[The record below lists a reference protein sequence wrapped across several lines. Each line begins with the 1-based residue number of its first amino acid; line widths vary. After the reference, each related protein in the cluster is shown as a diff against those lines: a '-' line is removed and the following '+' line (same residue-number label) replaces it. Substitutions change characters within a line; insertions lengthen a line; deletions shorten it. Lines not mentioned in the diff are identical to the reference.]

1 MWEGWSE
8 GGRES
13 TAASMG
19 TEERWAEKM
28 QFIKAL

>member
-1 MWEGWSE
+1 MWEGWRE